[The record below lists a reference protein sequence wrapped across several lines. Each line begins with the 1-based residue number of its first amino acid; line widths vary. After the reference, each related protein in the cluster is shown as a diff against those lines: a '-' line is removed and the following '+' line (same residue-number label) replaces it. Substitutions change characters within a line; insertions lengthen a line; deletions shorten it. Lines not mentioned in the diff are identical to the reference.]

1 MNIPNL
7 QGVIGKDDVFKKGVA
22 DYVSWARI
30 ANYLHQKAPGWQ
42 FSLRPT
48 MDNSLVWQAPDGTG
62 YLVGFFV
69 GPDAVSTEDFPYA
82 ITDNRN
88 FPIPYEKISARALC
102 DSHRRA
108 MCAAA
113 AFFFSLGY
121 ELWAREEIAAAQ
133 ADDGD
138 AFDQPKAASTSKPA
152 RAAAKPAP
160 ASKPQTPSPAPA
172 APAVPAASP
181 DALNAIKKA
190 ILALDPDQRSQLVD
204 AFRLQYGLPAGVGIA
219 DHIKTQEHIDFLSQ
233 TISNV
238 TGIDS

>member
-1 MNIPNL
+1 MSSPLSIPNL
-7 QGVIGKDDVFKKGVA
+7 QGVIDKDDVFKKGAA

-42 FSLRPT
+42 FALRST
-48 MDNSLVWQAPDGTG
+48 IDGSLVWQAPDGTG
-62 YLVGFFV
+62 YLVGMFV

-88 FPIPYEKISARALC
+88 MPIPYDKISARALC

-133 ADDGD
+133 ADDEPTS
-138 AFDQPKAASTSKPA
+138 APKPASTNKPP
-152 RAAAKPAP
+152 RSAAKPAAP
-160 ASKPQTPSPAPA
+160 SKPQPPA
-172 APAVPAASP
+172 APAIPAAAP
-181 DALNAIKKA
+181 DDLAAIKKA
-190 ILALDPDQRSQLVD
+190 ILGLNADQRSALVT
-204 AFRLQYGLPAGVGIA
+204 AFRQQFGTPDGVGIA
-219 DHIKTQEHIDFLSQ
+219 DHIRTQEHIDFLTE
-233 TISNV
+233 TIAHVAS
-238 TGIDS
+238 TDS

>member
-7 QGVIGKDDVFKKGVA
+7 QGVIDKDDVFKKGAA

-133 ADDGD
+133 ADDSLPS
-138 AFDQPKAASTSKPA
+138 QPEPASTNKPA

-160 ASKPQTPSPAPA
+160 ASKPQKPAPAPA

-190 ILALDPDQRSQLVD
+190 ILGLNPDQRSQLVE
-204 AFRLQYGLPAGVGIA
+204 AFRLQYGTPEGVGIA

-233 TISNV
+233 TIAHV
-238 TGIDS
+238 TGTDS